1 MPIIEARKVVKT
13 FRGRLVL
20 NELDLSVTQGETL
33 VIIGRSGCGKS
44 VLLKHMIGILKPD
57 KGEILVD
64 GVDVAAL
71 SPKKLNQ
78 LRMRFWMV
86 FQGSALFDSMTVGE
100 NVGFSLIEHTSLS
113 SRAIQERVE
122 ESLELVG
129 LKGIQELK
137 PSELSGGMKKRVAL
151 ARAICVR
158 PEIVLYDEPTTG
170 LDPIMADA
178 INDLIIELHDK
189 LKITSIAVTHDMV
202 SAYKIGTRIAMMYQG
217 SIVQIGK
224 PDEIKNTANQPFKSL
239 TRGRHRK
246 VGRSSSGRISV
257 RHKGGGVKRLW
268 RE

>member
-1 MPIIEARKVVKT
+1 MLIIEVRKVIKS
-13 FRGRLVL
+13 FRGRVVL
-20 NELDLSVTQGETL
+20 NELDLSVAKGETL

-44 VLLKHMIGILKPD
+44 VLLKHMIGILMPD
-57 KGEILVD
+57 KGEVTVD
-64 GVDVAAL
+64 GVNVAAL

-78 LRMRFWMV
+78 LRMRFGMV

-113 SRAIQERVE
+113 HRAIQERVE

-129 LKGIQELK
+129 LRGIQELK

-151 ARAICVR
+151 ARAICIR

-189 LKITSIAVTHDMV
+189 LKITSIAVTHDMTSV
-202 SAYKIGTRIAMMYQG
+202 YKIATRVAMLYNG
-217 SIVQIGK
+217 KIVQIGS
-224 PDEIKNTANQPFKSL
+224 PEEIKNTKDPVVRQFITGSASGPMTDVAFKSL
-239 TRGRHRK
+239 EQIQGDHP
-246 VGRSSSGRISV
+246 S
-257 RHKGGGVKRLW
+257 
-268 RE
+268 